1 MNIKSTCQK
10 NLTGLFEKALVSIQG
25 KVKVAIQN
33 TTPCQLELH
42 QLAISLW
49 VDLALYLISPVR
61 GGMRLIPLLS
71 FTFYLQRNFISIG
84 GHLKQRRNFTFNSLP
99 SVCLSSTWIE
109 HLQYSM
115 LTV

>member
-49 VDLALYLISPVR
+49 IDLVLHFTSPVR
-61 GGMRLIPLLS
+61 GDMRLICLLL
-71 FTFYLQRNFISIG
+71 FTFYLQRNLISIG
-84 GHLKQRRNFTFNSLP
+84 GHLKQWRNFTFNSLP

-109 HLQYSM
+109 NLQYPT